1 MENFVGNAVDQLFRS
16 RYFVRVDGMYFDH
29 GMIFSCGHYN
39 HLGTPMQTLNEDP
52 LEIQKRNFRY
62 VQIDAIGVSISN
74 IASPFLPVFLTRL
87 GATNFQVGL
96 LSSMPGVTG
105 LVLAILVGRF
115 LQTRRNVVPWY
126 SLSRL
131 MVIMCYALTGI
142 FTLLVS
148 EKFTII
154 ATLAIWAFATLPQTA
169 LAVAFSVVMNA
180 VAGPEGRYALLSRR
194 WAIFGLTSVVGTFIV
209 TRLIDILD
217 FPLNYA
223 IMFMVLSFGGFVSY
237 YFSQRINIP
246 DQVALPLPDSRSPR
260 QNLGNYLKLLR
271 ENPAFLSFSSKRFVY
286 FSALVL
292 SQPIMPLF
300 LVREVGATDSQ
311 IGTINMTLTL
321 VMLVGY
327 FVWPWVSRRRG
338 GRLVLLATTLGMV
351 LYPALSAATPRI
363 ELIILY
369 AGIAGLFQGGL
380 DLVFFDELMKT
391 VPAEYSATFVSLAQ
405 SMQYMSMIVA
415 PLLGTWLAG
424 YIGLGGALWLS
435 AGLRLVGFLL
445 FLKRD
450 VKKQAQS
457 QT

>member
-1 MENFVGNAVDQLFRS
+1 MNTSNEN
-16 RYFVRVDGMYFDH
+16 
-29 GMIFSCGHYN
+29 
-39 HLGTPMQTLNEDP
+39 E
-52 LEIQKRNFRY
+52 LEVQKRNFRY

-74 IASPFLPVFLTRL
+74 VAAPFLPVFLTRL

-96 LSSMPGVTG
+96 LSSMPGITG

-131 MVIMCYALTGI
+131 MVILCYALTGI
-142 FTLLVS
+142 LTLLVS
-148 EKFTII
+148 ENYAII

-209 TRLIDILD
+209 TRLIDLLS

-223 IMFMVLSFGGFVSY
+223 IMFMVLSLGGFFSF
-237 YFSQRINIP
+237 YFSRKIQLP
-246 DQVALPLPDSRSPR
+246 DQVALPLPNSRSPR
-260 QNLGNYLKLLR
+260 QNLNNYITLLR

-292 SQPIMPLF
+292 SQPIMPLY
-300 LVREVGATDSQ
+300 LVREVHATDGQ
-311 IGTINMTLTL
+311 IGTINMTLSL
-321 VMLVGY
+321 IMLIGY
-327 FVWPWVSRRRG
+327 FLWPRVSRRRG
-338 GRLVLLATTLGMV
+338 GRFVLLATTLGMT
-351 LYPALSAATPRI
+351 LYPALSAATPQI
-363 ELIILY
+363 NLIIFY
-369 AGIAGLFQGGL
+369 AGIAGLFQAGL

-391 VPAEYSATFVSLAQ
+391 VPAEYSATFVSLSQ
-405 SMQYMSMIVA
+405 SMQYSSMILA

-435 AGLRLVGFLL
+435 AGLRLLGFLL
-445 FLKRD
+445 FLRRD
-450 VKKQAQS
+450 AK
-457 QT
+457 